1 MLDIFENHRA
11 LLFAVAYRMLGS
23 VAEAEDLVQETWIR
37 WQRQDPA
44 AIVTP
49 KAWLVATITRLGID
63 QLRSARQRREEYV
76 GVWLPEPIVDPNVPA
91 PNEGAALADS
101 LSMAFLMML
110 EELGPV
116 ERAVF
121 LLREA
126 FAFDYDEIA
135 AIVGKS
141 AASCRQIVSR
151 AKKHLAQKEA
161 PAKPAPQKAEQ
172 IVQRFMNAV
181 ATGELAELLAL
192 LSDDAV
198 LYSDG
203 GGRVRSVLRPIVTAD
218 RVARLFVGLHKRSW
232 VSGVVKFTKVNGE
245 VGVIMR
251 RGDGHLAVSTF
262 AIEGDRIRA
271 IYTMN
276 NPDKLRH
283 VADDFAHDV
292 SVN

>member
-1 MLDIFENHRA
+1 MLDAFEHHRS
-11 LLFAVAYRMLGS
+11 LLFAVAYRLLGS

-37 WQRQDPA
+37 WQRQDPT

-76 GVWLPEPIVDPNVPA
+76 GVWLPEPIVDHGAPA
-91 PNEGAALADS
+91 PDETAALADS
-101 LSMAFLMML
+101 LSMAFLLML

-126 FAFDYDEIA
+126 FDFDYDEIA
-135 AIVGKS
+135 SIVGKN

-151 AKKHLAQKEA
+151 AKKHLSQKEA
-161 PAKPAPQKAEQ
+161 PPKTAPHKAEQ
-172 IVQRFMNAV
+172 IVQRFMTAV
-181 ATGELAELLAL
+181 STGELSELLAL
-192 LSDDAV
+192 LSNDAV

-203 GGRVRSVLRPIVTAD
+203 GGRVRAALRPIVTAD
-218 RVARLFVGLHKRSW
+218 HVARFFVGLRKHAWLGS
-232 VSGVVKFTKVNGE
+232 VVKFTKVNGE
-245 VGVIMR
+245 VGVVVR

-262 AIEGDRIRA
+262 AIQGDRIRA
-271 IYTMN
+271 IYSVN

-283 VADDFAHDV
+283 VTTTEGSRAH
-292 SVN
+292 

>member
-1 MLDIFENHRA
+1 
-11 LLFAVAYRMLGS
+11 MLGS

-37 WQRQDPA
+37 WQRQDHA

-49 KAWLVATITRLGID
+49 KAWLIATITRLGID

-76 GVWLPEPIVDPNVPA
+76 GVWLPEPIVDSNAPA
-91 PNEGAALADS
+91 PDENAALADS

-126 FAFDYDEIA
+126 FDFDYDEIA
-135 AIVGKS
+135 PIVGKS
-141 AASCRQIVSR
+141 ATSCRQIVSR
-151 AKKHLAQKEA
+151 AKRHLAQKEA
-161 PAKPAPQKAEQ
+161 PAKPAHHKAEQ
-172 IVQRFMNAV
+172 IVQRFMTAV
-181 ATGELAELLAL
+181 STGELSELLSL

-198 LYSDG
+198 LYADG
-203 GGRVRSVLRPIVTAD
+203 GGRVRAALRPIVTAD
-218 RVARLFVGLHKRSW
+218 RVARFFVGLKKRAWLGS
-232 VSGVVKFTKVNGE
+232 VVKFTKVNGE
-245 VGVIMR
+245 VGVIVR

-262 AIEGDRIRA
+262 ALEGDRIRA
-271 IYTMN
+271 IYSVN

-283 VADDFAHDV
+283 VTDEFARD
-292 SVN
+292 SSAN